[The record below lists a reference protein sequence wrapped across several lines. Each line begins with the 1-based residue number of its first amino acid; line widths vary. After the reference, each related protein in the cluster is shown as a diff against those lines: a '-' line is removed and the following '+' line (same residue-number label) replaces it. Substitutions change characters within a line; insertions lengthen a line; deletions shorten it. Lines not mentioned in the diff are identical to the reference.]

1 MMMGNKEEEEETKKK
16 KASRQLL
23 MRMMSRFFVVVLR
36 FWLARCLAW
45 WFVSGLDLEFM
56 CERFWF
62 HRLWVEK
69 FVTGGE
75 RDEPRRLLH
84 LYSNYL
90 PEKKNE
96 INDEWTDDGSREKTW
111 WFPFTTLARRSL
123 KSLFAALR
131 MCTIICME
139 INYGG
144 SLRFS
149 WKLHK
154 FGLRKDRASEER
166 EGSHQAKGRPF
177 SQWH

>member
-1 MMMGNKEEEEETKKK
+1 MKKK
-16 KASRQLL
+16 RKKQKKKSFKTIIDENDEQVFCCCASLLTGSLFGLMICEWARSGIYVRTLLISSIASGEVRHWRRARRAQKASAFIFKL
-23 MRMMSRFFVVVLR
+23 S
-36 FWLARCLAW
+36 
-45 WFVSGLDLEFM
+45 
-56 CERFWF
+56 
-62 HRLWVEK
+62 
-69 FVTGGE
+69 
-75 RDEPRRLLH
+75 PR
-84 LYSNYL
+84 
-90 PEKKNE
+90 KKNE